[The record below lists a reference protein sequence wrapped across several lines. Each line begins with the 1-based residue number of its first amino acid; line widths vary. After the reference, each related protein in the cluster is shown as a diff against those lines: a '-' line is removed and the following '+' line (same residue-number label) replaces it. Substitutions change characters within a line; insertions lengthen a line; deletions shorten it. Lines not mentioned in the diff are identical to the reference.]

1 MRLLATIAWFGL
13 APPGCGT
20 EQAVTPGAEGIG
32 AGGEARPTAEAGGR
46 VVATVGKGFVTEAE
60 FAEAASHAI
69 TPGQTLTP
77 EMRTEVLD
85 ELIDDEILFQKALDE
100 GLYRDEKVRKI
111 LVNLLLREEVYA
123 SVQDD
128 EIPVSELEAYYEA
141 HRDEFIV
148 PEKVQVKRIFV
159 RTGDDRSEE
168 AAKELATDLHAKLTK
183 DPSRFSDLAH
193 EYSDDA
199 YKRRGGDVGYV
210 ARDGKAGIPPE
221 VVDQAF
227 SMETGKLSEPFE
239 AGGGYNIVMV
249 AAKREALDRTFDQMK
264 GSVLRKLKNE
274 RFEAETDR
282 YVAEARKGV
291 DVKIDEATLA
301 SVTVEA
307 HMPPPGGLEPSA
319 MSGLPPRPDLRG
331 AEMQRS
337 DPLRPQ
343 AGETLEQQALEG
355 DE

>member
-1 MRLLATIAWFGL
+1 MRRLGKIGWFALAL
-13 APPGCGT
+13 AGCGT
-20 EQAVTPGAEGIG
+20 EQPATPGAGELG
-32 AGGEARPTAEAGGR
+32 AGVDARPTAEAGGR
-46 VVATVGKGFVTEAE
+46 LVATVGKGFVTEAE

-77 EMRTEVLD
+77 EMRSEVLD
-85 ELIDDEILFQKALDE
+85 ELINDEILFQKALDE

-123 SVQDD
+123 PLQDD
-128 EIPVSELEAYYEA
+128 EIPVAELEAYYEA

-148 PEKVQVKRIFV
+148 PEKVQIKRIFI
-159 RTGDDRSEE
+159 RTGDDRSDE
-168 AAKELATDLHAKLTK
+168 ASKELVTGLHTKLTK

-210 ARDGKAGIPPE
+210 AREGKAGIPQE
-221 VVDQAF
+221 VVEKAF

-249 AAKREALDRTFDQMK
+249 AAKREALDRTFEQMK

-282 YVAEARKGV
+282 YVSEARTGV
-291 DVKIDEATLA
+291 DVEIDEATLA
-301 SVTVEA
+301 SVTVEP
-307 HMPPPGGLEPSA
+307 HVLPPGGLEPSA
-319 MSGLPPRPDLRG
+319 MSGLPPRPDLHG
-331 AEMQRS
+331 AEMHR
-337 DPLRPQ
+337 PELRPQ
-343 AGETLEQQALEG
+343 GDVLEQQALEG
-355 DE
+355 NE